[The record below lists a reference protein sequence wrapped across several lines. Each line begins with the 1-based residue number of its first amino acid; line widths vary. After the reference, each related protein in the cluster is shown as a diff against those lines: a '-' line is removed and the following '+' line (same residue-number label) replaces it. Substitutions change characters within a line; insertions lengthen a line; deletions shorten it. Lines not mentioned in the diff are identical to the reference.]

1 MFNFLFFSI
10 QLSRHKIGNLST
22 RKVES
27 IDSENAIK
35 EKKKSIFREIPTFSI
50 ILQFTLDLDVN
61 FEIHYLED

>member
-1 MFNFLFFSI
+1 MFNFFSI